1 MQDCV
6 DLTLDLD
13 LCWGKSSDKDSIAE
27 GSFKCNGSGSKVR
40 KLPKMRKRPET
51 TFVVNPTDTTNLAIA
66 KMGPGFVRSTS
77 TSTRQFKI
85 CCGGYRIFFQV
96 D

>member
-1 MQDCV
+1 MQVCV

-13 LCWGKSSDKDSIAE
+13 LCWGRSSDKDFI
-27 GSFKCNGSGSKVR
+27 GQRQLQMQRIWFKSAKIV
-40 KLPKMRKRPET
+40 KMCKRPET
-51 TFVVNPTDTTNLAIA
+51 TFIVNPANTTNLAIA

-85 CCGGYRIFFQV
+85 YCGGCRIFFQM